1 MKTTVQ
7 KISVIALALSTAGA
21 FAQEPP
27 RRGPGGPGGPGG
39 RGGGGPRPEHLGAS
53 PLDLGEPG
61 IAWYPKLEDGL
72 AEAKRANKPI
82 LFMAAASQCGS
93 VPGVF

>member
-1 MKTTVQ
+1 MRLRSLL
-7 KISVIALALSTAGA
+7 IHAVILIGVATAS
-21 FAQEPP
+21 AQRE
-27 RRGPGGPGGPGG
+27 G
-39 RGGGGPRPEHLGAS
+39 RGARDIGAS

-72 AEAKRANKPI
+72 AEAKRTNRPI
-82 LFMAAASQCGS
+82 LFMAVASQCNG